1 MHSLVSEC
9 VRSLGAHSFIH
20 SFMHF
25 ISFHFDLYFRSFVCS
40 FTHALLSSP
49 THSLTYL
56 LVRSFI
62 RSSTNQPIH
71 RFLKSKSTPTILLYL
86 QYLFFQ
92 LQLHQITLKTKE
104 MQSLVRSVTHK
115 PWKTNFR
122 D

>member
-25 ISFHFDLYFRSFVCS
+25 ISFHFDLYFRS